1 MPIPEID
8 QQCPN
13 RNIYRQTDRQTDRQR
28 ETNFE
33 SQEIP
38 SLAQLKV
45 IMTRIHLFLTP
56 DNGHSKVLRDAPII
70 GFRRAKSLKDILVM
84 AKVSQIK
91 NKGWRGPC

>member
-1 MPIPEID
+1 
-8 QQCPN
+8 
-13 RNIYRQTDRQTDRQR
+13 
-28 ETNFE
+28 
-33 SQEIP
+33 
-38 SLAQLKV
+38 
-45 IMTRIHLFLTP
+45 MTRIHLFLTP